1 MNLFAIETDQ
11 VLCDTSVC
19 FAEVRTVAPAK
30 RLQATAGSPQET
42 VLCVLTGELQIT
54 VQRTTHSRLKLTL
67 QAMQGAQ
74 IPAGLAWT
82 AQSLTPATRL
92 LRVDSPYPTFDP
104 ELRLLE
110 PLREV
115 HRFNVAPG
123 EQLIYDDHVRGA
135 VLTFTPGFAADKHFH
150 QDADELFWFFQ
161 GTARVITPEG
171 ETIAPAGT
179 IVYSPAGEW
188 HVIANAGETP
198 LRMFLTVTPN
208 LVPSHTF
215 FHPNGTT
222 YARSMEPLRQPG

>member
-1 MNLFAIETDQ
+1 MQLFAVDTDQ
-11 VLCDTSVC
+11 VLCDTPVC
-19 FAEVRTVAPAK
+19 FAELCTVAAPATLT
-30 RLQATAGSPQET
+30 RGASTPET
-42 VLCVLTGELQIT
+42 VLCVLAGELYVE
-54 VQRTTHSRLKLTL
+54 VQRTAHSRLRLTL
-67 QAMQGAQ
+67 NPGQGAQ
-74 IPAGLAWT
+74 IPAGWVWT
-82 AQSLTPATRL
+82 ARSLTASTRL
-92 LRVDSPYPTFDP
+92 LRVDSPHPRFDP
-104 ELRLLE
+104 AQRLLE

-123 EQLIYDDHVRGA
+123 EELIYDDHVRGA
-135 VLTFTPGFAADKHFH
+135 VLTFAPGFAADKHFH

-188 HVIANAGETP
+188 HIIANAGETP
-198 LRMFLTVTPN
+198 LLMFLTVTPN

-215 FHPNGTT
+215 FRPDGTP